1 METSLPEGFLP
12 GAVLRRVT
20 MAGLLGRHALEG
32 DAELALPYSVTIEA
46 EDVGDQVIPQFE
58 VLTITQSRTSTIT

>member
-1 METSLPEGFLP
+1 
-12 GAVLRRVT
+12 